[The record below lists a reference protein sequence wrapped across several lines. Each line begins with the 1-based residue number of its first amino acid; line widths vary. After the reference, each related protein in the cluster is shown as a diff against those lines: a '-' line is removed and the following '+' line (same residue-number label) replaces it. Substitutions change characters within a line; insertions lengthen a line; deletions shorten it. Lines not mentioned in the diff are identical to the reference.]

1 MTDWIHNTELAIEK
15 RKREAGMDMGLQKE
29 WEKSE
34 DTEEDIKIKETLF
47 TDDLTRLY
55 RFDSRKHPHLEIEIF
70 ESSDIL
76 KVRYVE
82 KSNG

>member
-1 MTDWIHNTELAIEK
+1 VGKAKNTEETIEV
-15 RKREAGMDMGLQKE
+15 
-29 WEKSE
+29 
-34 DTEEDIKIKETLF
+34 KETLF

-55 RFDSRKHPHLEIEIF
+55 RFDSKKHPHLEIEIF

-82 KSNG
+82 KE

>member
-1 MTDWIHNTELAIEK
+1 MGEIK
-15 RKREAGMDMGLQKE
+15 MGLQKE
-29 WEKSE
+29 WEKAGN
-34 DTEEDIKIKETLF
+34 TEEDFKVEETLF

-55 RFDSRKHPHLEIEIF
+55 RFDSKKHPHLEIEVF

-82 KSNG
+82 KEE